1 MSTPKDRE
9 FDRKWEMFDSD
20 QFYQISELLRIAAE
34 FKLCTGGSLVKDVTR
49 AISKEVQKGVNTK
62 MDQLDRQAIHAHP
75 VLSQLLVYSRG
86 LDLGPRSMLAEDIEI
101 AVTKVILYHRVYPTN
116 EEDSEPDS
124 SLMTPQAKVSKK
136 SESKT
141 EDSDEATGDVVES
154 GTKEK
159 RNFFKEANDI
169 AGDAKF

>member
-1 MSTPKDRE
+1 M
-9 FDRKWEMFDSD
+9 
-20 QFYQISELLRIAAE
+20 
-34 FKLCTGGSLVKDVTR
+34 KDVTR

-75 VLSQLLVYSRG
+75 VLSPNCWCIHVRALTDSGHDGGAADIGIGG
-86 LDLGPRSMLAEDIEI
+86 LNLGPRSMLAEDIEI
-101 AVTKVILYHRVYPTN
+101 AVTRVILYHRVYPAYA
-116 EEDSEPDS
+116 EDSEPDS
-124 SLMTPQAKVSKK
+124 STMTQAETPKN
-136 SESKT
+136 SEPKT